1 MDIHFE
7 RNGVSFIWN
16 RKKATL
22 NKNKHDGITFEHATQ
37 AFFAPFFKLVNAS
50 RNDEDRDAVIGYDRV
65 GRSLFV
71 VHIEIEGEYIR
82 IIWTKKAKTSERNDY
97 DI

>member
-16 RKKATL
+16 SKKATL

-50 RNDEDRDAVIGYDRV
+50 RNDEYRDAVIGYDRV

-82 IIWTKKAKTSERNDY
+82 IISTKKAKTSERNDY

>member
-1 MDIHFE
+1 MEPKSIIETSED
-7 RNGVSFIWN
+7 W
-16 RKKATL
+16 TDL
-22 NKNKHDGITFEHATQ
+22 NLLQAQVEHATQ
-37 AFFAPFFKLVNAS
+37 AFFDPFFKLVNAS

-65 GRSLFV
+65 GRLLFV

-82 IIWTKKAKTSERNDY
+82 IISARKATTSEHNVY